1 MSAIYAFESTNIRVL
16 GTPQNPLF
24 VSTDI
29 CAALGFKNGIDA
41 IKTHVDLDDLF
52 KVQIDTAGG
61 KQTVNAVNESGMYAL
76 IFGSKLP
83 AAKRF
88 KKWVTSEVLPAIRK
102 TGTYAADGAKL
113 APANQYAIRCA
124 VKRRAKTSAIH
135 YQTIYN
141 ALYDHFCVAS
151 YKDLSENQIKEA
163 LAFIETCDLI
173 PQGMKTLAVPDGSLV
188 LSGNEVEQIRIFI
201 YEFRYLYRKELSAFY
216 SMLQIAKSPLAGRFY
231 DVMTSLNL
239 ALLERTLERQG
250 FSVRNGNTQAIA
262 AA

>member
-1 MSAIYAFESTNIRVL
+1 MSAIFSFESTDIRVL
-16 GTPQNPLF
+16 GTPQSPLF
-24 VSTDI
+24 VAVDI
-29 CAALGFKNGIDA
+29 CAALGFLNPSKALGD
-41 IKTHVDLDDLF
+41 HVDPEDLT
-52 KVQIDTAGG
+52 KITIDTAGG

-88 KKWVTSEVLPAIRK
+88 KKWVTSEVLPQIRK
-102 TGTYAADGAKL
+102 TGQYQADCTL
-113 APANQYAIRCA
+113 NSEQQYTLRKA
-124 VKRRAKTSAIH
+124 VKAKAKDSSLA

-141 ALYDHFCVAS
+141 ALYDYFKVSS
-151 YKDLSENQIKEA
+151 YKDLKPSQLQAAITFVDTFSIPA
-163 LAFIETCDLI
+163 LPDGRKVKL
-173 PQGMKTLAVPDGSLV
+173 PDGSLV

-262 AA
+262 AV